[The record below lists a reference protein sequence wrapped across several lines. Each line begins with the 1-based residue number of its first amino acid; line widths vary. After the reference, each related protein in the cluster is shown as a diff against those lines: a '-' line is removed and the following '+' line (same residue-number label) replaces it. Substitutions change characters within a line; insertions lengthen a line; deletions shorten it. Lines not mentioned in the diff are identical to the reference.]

1 MYQYQVYRAI
11 RVSWGRPSIP
21 LGLILIQT
29 LSNKL
34 SEGLGRLDFR
44 RSGITIETN
53 VYVYICN
60 VLLDGIGIHGGEGG
74 SAAEQFQGC
83 DSQRPNIRLFRGKK
97 NRSKTRKKYFVII
110 RIIQNHLRSHPA
122 RSANEGLGLTLSSRK
137 LADSTSD
144 SKVGQTNVAIT
155 INQNVTSF
163 DITTH
168 NDFVWENTDEW
179 SQSCAALANP
189 KPLAW

>member
-1 MYQYQVYRAI
+1 MVAKGGVPRNNSKA
-11 RVSWGRPSIP
+11 VIP
-21 LGLILIQT
+21 RDQI
-29 LSNKL
+29 SAY
-34 SEGLGRLDFR
+34 SEG
-44 RSGITIETN
+44 
-53 VYVYICN
+53 
-60 VLLDGIGIHGGEGG
+60 
-74 SAAEQFQGC
+74 
-83 DSQRPNIRLFRGKK
+83 KK
-97 NRSKTRKKYFVII
+97 IAPKHAKKYFVII

-168 NDFVWENTDEW
+168 NDFVRENTDE
-179 SQSCAALANP
+179 
-189 KPLAW
+189 